1 MTRYFCDRCKKEL
14 PNGLFNH
21 IDEQVINGIVT
32 QVQGA
37 ANIRKMDL
45 CDDCYSEFRKKI
57 EWIIRTW
64 ADYKDRDNLL
74 NEMYA
79 NMQGI

>member
-14 PNGLFNH
+14 PNGSFNH
-21 IDEQVINGIVT
+21 IDEQIINGIVT
-32 QVQGA
+32 QIQGA

-57 EWIIRTW
+57 EWTIRTW

-79 NMQGI
+79 NKQGI